1 MKEAQAKR
9 MALFDWTRKASS
21 KDYWKLN
28 KFTNV
33 APKVNPN
40 RSRKANSEF
49 KDSVNNDEL
58 SKKSLAG
65 NSGKVSQSL
74 SGAGVN
80 NQ

>member
-1 MKEAQAKR
+1 
-9 MALFDWTRKASS
+9 MALFDWTRQASS

-40 RSRKANSEF
+40 RSKKANSEF
-49 KDSVNNDEL
+49 RDSVNDAA
-58 SKKSLAG
+58 SRQSVHG
-65 NSGKVSQSL
+65 NSAKGSQSL
-74 SGAGVN
+74 SGA